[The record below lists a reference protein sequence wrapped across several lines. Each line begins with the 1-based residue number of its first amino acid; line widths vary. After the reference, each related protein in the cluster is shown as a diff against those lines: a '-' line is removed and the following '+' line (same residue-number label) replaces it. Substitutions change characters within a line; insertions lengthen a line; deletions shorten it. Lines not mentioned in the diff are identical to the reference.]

1 MREERRELTEDIDD
15 EGCEGYQDAGT
26 REPQRGGL
34 ADSGVAGLDL
44 VGLYIDDVVLLEIV
58 IGGIDDLGI
67 VEVDADDFLLTR
79 GVLTDELDL
88 VTHTIDSQVASLCQ
102 GFKDIDLLIADGEHT
117 GFVDLT
123 KHGNL
128 VVGHADGD
136 HGVLGGIEI
145 REELIVNH
153 LLTL

>member
-26 REPQRGGL
+26 REPECGGL
-34 ADSGVAGLDL
+34 ADGGVAGGVAGLDL

-79 GVLTDELDL
+79 GVLTDELHLFTD
-88 VTHTIDSQVASLCQ
+88 TIDGQVASLCQ

-136 HGVLGGIEI
+136 IL
-145 REELIVNH
+145 
-153 LLTL
+153 

>member
-1 MREERRELTEDIDD
+1 MREERRELTEDIDV
-15 EGCEGYQDAGT
+15 
-26 REPQRGGL
+26 
-34 ADSGVAGLDL
+34 ADGGVAGLDL

-102 GFKDIDLLIADGEHT
+102 
-117 GFVDLT
+117 LT
-123 KHGNL
+123 SPST
-128 VVGHADGD
+128 
-136 HGVLGGIEI
+136 EI
-145 REELIVNH
+145 L
-153 LLTL
+153 

>member
-34 ADSGVAGLDL
+34 ADGGVAGLDL
-44 VGLYIDDVVLLEIV
+44 VGLYIDDVVLLEVV

-79 GVLTDELDL
+79 GVLTDELHLFTD
-88 VTHTIDSQVASLCQ
+88 TIDSQVAGLCQ
-102 GFKDIDLLIADGEHT
+102 GFQDIDLLIADGEHT
-117 GFVDLT
+117 GLIDLT
-123 KHGNL
+123 EHGDL
-128 VVGHADGD
+128 IVGHADGD
-136 HGVLGGIEI
+136 HGILGGIEI
-145 REELIVNH
+145 REELIVDH

>member
-1 MREERRELTEDIDD
+1 M
-15 EGCEGYQDAGT
+15 
-26 REPQRGGL
+26 
-34 ADSGVAGLDL
+34 ADGGVAGLDFI
-44 VGLYIDDVVLLEIV
+44 GLYIDDIVLLEIV

-79 GVLTDELDL
+79 GTLTDELDL
-88 VTHTIDSQVASLCQ
+88 VTDTIDSQVASLSQ

-117 GFVDLT
+117 RLVDLT
-123 KHGNL
+123 EHGDL
-128 VVGHADGD
+128 IIRHTDGD